1 MAAAAAAAAAAPPLE
16 ADVDET
22 AADSE
27 VDLDDASPQP
37 SEGLGRA
44 RTPSSVE
51 NWKTQQSWI
60 EDLISSERRES
71 GSPAMQNETIPE
83 EPNGGAAKG
92 KALLPSLSWSPRSL
106 LPGGASPRKAAK
118 RTADDARR
126 RSPELRRAV
135 ARANAAEAAQRKM
148 SVEVQSLTTQLQTI
162 AQRKRQGSR

>member
-1 MAAAAAAAAAAPPLE
+1 MRR
-16 ADVDET
+16 
-22 AADSE
+22 
-27 VDLDDASPQP
+27 P
-37 SEGLGRA
+37 SRLRGWGA

-92 KALLPSLSWSPRSL
+92 KSLLPSLSWSPRSAAGRRVAEGRETHRRQVAGTAAR
-106 LPGGASPRKAAK
+106 GGEG
-118 RTADDARR
+118 D
-126 RSPELRRAV
+126 
-135 ARANAAEAAQRKM
+135 AAEAAQRKM

-162 AQRKRQGSR
+162 AQRKRRRVAVTLRYAL

>member
-1 MAAAAAAAAAAPPLE
+1 
-16 ADVDET
+16 
-22 AADSE
+22 
-27 VDLDDASPQP
+27 
-37 SEGLGRA
+37 
-44 RTPSSVE
+44 
-51 NWKTQQSWI
+51 
-60 EDLISSERRES
+60 
-71 GSPAMQNETIPE
+71 MQNETIPE

-92 KALLPSLSWSPRSL
+92 KASSLLPSLSWSPRSL